1 MQNNTFYPIALL
13 LVIGIA
19 FYFLYGEYL
28 SPKNIDLNKYKE
40 VCSNYQT
47 APPGTYSD
55 AEMQS
60 LVNKVRY
67 ILPAEL
73 ATLTKPIER
82 EVKACA
88 MDLADRLSMGKGS

>member
-13 LVIGIA
+13 LIIGIA

-28 SPKNIDLNKYKE
+28 SPKNVDFGKYKE
-40 VCSNYQT
+40 VCVTYQT

-55 AEMQS
+55 AEILS
-60 LVNKVRY
+60 LVNKVNY
-67 ILPAEL
+67 LLPGEL
-73 ATLTKPIER
+73 GTLTVPIEQ

-88 MDLADRLSMGKGS
+88 MELAARYKKEE